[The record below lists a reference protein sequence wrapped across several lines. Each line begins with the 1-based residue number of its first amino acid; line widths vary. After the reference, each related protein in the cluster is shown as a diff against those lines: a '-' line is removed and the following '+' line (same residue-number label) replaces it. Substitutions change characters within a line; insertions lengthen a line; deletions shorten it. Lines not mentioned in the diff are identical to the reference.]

1 MKPPVPT
8 ATAGMP
14 DQRVG
19 RPATVPVPP
28 SSPIFKLPTLQR
40 NALRKLFDRPEFT
53 PEEVARLGHRRLLK
67 AEGIGQKGVVAITQW
82 LAQHG
87 LELQADPPDPR
98 PPQRPATRSARLDL
112 ETALRLVRNHGYEIR
127 PPEDDAG
134 GSASAPHATPHSDP
148 A

>member
-1 MKPPVPT
+1 MKTPVPT
-8 ATAGMP
+8 RAPAE
-14 DQRVG
+14 RVA
-19 RPATVPVPP
+19 RSPASAVPP

-67 AEGIGQKGVVAITQW
+67 AEGIGQKGVLAITQW

-87 LELQADPPDPR
+87 LELQADPPEPR
-98 PPQRPATRSARLDL
+98 PPQRSSTRHARLDL

-127 PPEDDAG
+127 PPEEEAAG
-134 GSASAPHATPHSDP
+134 NAIPAAASPHSDP

>member
-1 MKPPVPT
+1 MKPPLPSIGQEER
-8 ATAGMP
+8 AA
-14 DQRVG
+14 
-19 RPATVPVPP
+19 RPQVQP

-67 AEGIGQKGVVAITQW
+67 AEGIGLKGVAAITQW

-87 LELQADPPDPR
+87 LVLQADPPDPR
-98 PPQRPATRSARLDL
+98 SQSRPLSRTARIDL
-112 ETALRLVRNHGYEIR
+112 ETALRLVRHHGYEIR
-127 PPEDDAG
+127 PPEDPSGDGAE
-134 GSASAPHATPHSDP
+134 P